1 MNKVALL
8 LMALVV
14 VGIMM
19 ASKEKYI
26 PAEVF
31 GFAGHTK
38 PRTGSV
44 VLNDAPVG
52 KDSYQEVEA
61 SVDNDIMNELV
72 TTTNDEVAKRTGMCT
87 HVIETTHL
95 KKFQDKSGNTLYEVM
110 FMMKKHGGFSYGFSV
125 VSSMFWKNGKAVLPP
140 SAPNPWRWS
149 LRRTSRRSPVR
160 PTGRSSSIS
169 ISSTNLGTSP
179 KMSYFRLKTKMRKH

>member
-14 VGIMM
+14 FGIMT

-87 HVIETTHL
+87 HVIETTQL

-110 FMMKKHGGFSYGFSV
+110 FMMMKHGGFSYGFSV
-125 VSSMFWKNGKAVLPP
+125 VSSMFWKNGKAVV
-140 SAPNPWRWS
+140 AS
-149 LRRTSRRSPVR
+149 LRTQPLEVESPSDVKAF
-160 PTGRSSSIS
+160 TGE
-169 ISSTNLGTSP
+169 TYGKEFLDFNLVNESWNVAENELLQA
-179 KMSYFRLKTKMRKH
+179 KNKVA

>member
-1 MNKVALL
+1 MNKFALI

-14 VGIMM
+14 VGLVMM
-19 ASKEKYI
+19 PTKEKYI

-38 PRTGSV
+38 PRRGSV

-52 KDSYQEVEA
+52 KDSYEEVEA

-72 TTTNDEVAKRTGMCT
+72 TKTNEEVSKRTGMCT
-87 HVIETTHL
+87 HVIETTQL

-110 FMMKKHGGFSYGFSV
+110 FMMMKHGGFSYGFSV
-125 VSSMFWKNGKAVLPP
+125 VSTMFWKKGKAVV
-140 SAPNPWRWS
+140 AS
-149 LRRTSRRSPVR
+149 LRTQPLEVESPSNVAAF
-160 PTGRSSSIS
+160 TGETTGEEFLDFKLVNESWSVAE
-169 ISSTNLGTSP
+169 NELLQA
-179 KMSYFRLKTKMRKH
+179 KNKLA